1 MSSTRAPLGGIAR
14 AAALITLGNL
24 LSRLLGLVRESVIAS
39 LFGKTV
45 ITSAFTTA
53 ATVPTMLYDLIVGGA
68 VSAALIPVF
77 AQYAAW
83 EDEKS
88 AADLGK
94 AVGSIAALVFSL
106 LAAASAL
113 LVIFAPLL
121 VQILG
126 VAPADEAFG
135 LTVNLVRIVLPSVV
149 LLGLSSVLTALLYA
163 RQQFVYPAFAVACY
177 NLGIVGGALT
187 LAPRL
192 GPTGLAIGV
201 LIGAGL
207 QLGLQVAGL
216 RHTGLRFSVDFR
228 HPAVRRVITLYAPVA
243 LGLVVTQLGVI
254 LERNL
259 AWRTGEDSLA
269 IMRFAGTLV
278 QLPLGLIAAAV
289 SLAILPRLASASEDE
304 AGLASYNST
313 LALGLRFVLLGIIP
327 VSAALI
333 SLREPVVRLI
343 FERQAFD
350 AIATRQTAEAFLFYS
365 PQLPFAAVDQLLI
378 FAFYARKN
386 TLTPM
391 LVGVVGIGIYVT
403 AGLLLIGPF
412 ALGVRGLALANAIQ
426 NSLHAV
432 ILAYLLRR
440 AVGPG
445 AGRGVGR
452 AIWRTA
458 LAAAPGTAVCL
469 AAQGV
474 LASTHG
480 LVLLLGL
487 AVTVGVAGL
496 LFAAGLMLLKSEEA
510 REVVGLVR
518 SRIGR

>member
-1 MSSTRAPLGGIAR
+1 MSSSRAPLGGIAR

-24 LSRLLGLVRESVIAS
+24 LSRLLGLVRESVIAG
-39 LFGKTV
+39 LFGKTL

-83 EDEKS
+83 EDPKAS
-88 AADLGK
+88 SDLGR
-94 AVGSIAALVFSL
+94 AVGSVAALVFAL

-113 LVIFAPLL
+113 LVVFAPVL
-121 VQILG
+121 VQVLG
-126 VAPADEAFG
+126 VAPADAAFA
-135 LTVNLVRIVLPSVV
+135 LTVDLVRVVLPSVV
-149 LLGLSSVLTALLYA
+149 LLGVSSVLTALLYA
-163 RQQFVYPAFAVACY
+163 RQRFAYPAFAVAFY
-177 NLGIVGGALT
+177 NLGIVGGALA

-192 GPTGLAIGV
+192 GPTGLAVGV
-201 LIGAGL
+201 LIGAAL
-207 QLGLQVAGL
+207 QLGLQAIGL
-216 RHTGLRFSVDFR
+216 RQTGVRLSIDFR
-228 HPAVRRVITLYAPVA
+228 HPAVRRVLTLYAPVA

-269 IMRFAGTLV
+269 VMRFAGTLI

-289 SLAILPRLASASEDE
+289 SLAILPRLASAAEDE
-304 AGLASYNST
+304 SGLATYNSM
-313 LALGLRFVLLGIIP
+313 LSLGLRFVLVGIIP
-327 VSAALI
+327 VAAALI
-333 SLREPVVRLI
+333 ALREPVVRLI

-350 AIATRQTAEAFLFYS
+350 AAATRQTAEAFLFYS

-378 FAFYARKN
+378 FAFYARRN
-386 TLTPM
+386 TVTPM
-391 LVGVVGIGIYVT
+391 LVGVAGIGIYVT

-432 ILAYLLRR
+432 ILAFLLRQ

-445 AGRGVGR
+445 AGAGVGR
-452 AIWRTA
+452 TIWRTA
-458 LAAAPGTAVCL
+458 LAAALPTALCL
-469 AAQGV
+469 AAQSL
-474 LASTHG
+474 LAGTHG
-480 LVLLLGL
+480 VVLLLGL
-487 AVTVGVAGL
+487 GATLGAAGL
-496 LFAAGLMLLKSEEA
+496 LFALGLVLLKSDEA

-518 SRIGR
+518 ARIGR